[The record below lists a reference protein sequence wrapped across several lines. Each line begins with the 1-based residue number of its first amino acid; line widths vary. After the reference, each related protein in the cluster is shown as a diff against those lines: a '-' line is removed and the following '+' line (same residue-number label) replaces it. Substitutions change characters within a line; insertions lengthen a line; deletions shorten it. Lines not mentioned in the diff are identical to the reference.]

1 MATRAAAS
9 EDRSP
14 YFKYD
19 MSRRSKVKMYR
30 VRAGGT
36 GQALRR
42 HRSRWSILAASG
54 GGRQEMGDP
63 SLVGVVVEARQPASQ
78 RVHGRVCLRV
88 LVHEVT
94 QAFGQPAKRH
104 LISTAALLE
113 FLDPAVGE
121 VHERSA
127 ACREHSVKD
136 RGLLGSVHLRLPGGR
151 G

>member
-1 MATRAAAS
+1 MC
-9 EDRSP
+9 D
-14 YFKYD
+14 
-19 MSRRSKVKMYR
+19 
-30 VRAGGT
+30 
-36 GQALRR
+36 Q
-42 HRSRWSILAASG
+42 
-54 GGRQEMGDP
+54 
-63 SLVGVVVEARQPASQ
+63 SLVGVVVEACQPAGQ
-78 RVHGRVCLRV
+78 RVYSRLSLRV

-94 QAFGQPAKRH
+94 QALGQPAKRD
-104 LISTAALLE
+104 LIRAAALVE